1 MKNVL
6 LLTASAAALTISAP
20 AMAQNVSDLD
30 QNGTGNDAV
39 VAQVGSN
46 SSDIDQDGAD
56 NRATLDQ
63 DGSNNASTI
72 DQDSNS

>member
-39 VAQVGSN
+39 N
-46 SSDIDQDGAD
+46 LICFEFC
-56 NRATLDQ
+56 
-63 DGSNNASTI
+63 
-72 DQDSNS
+72 